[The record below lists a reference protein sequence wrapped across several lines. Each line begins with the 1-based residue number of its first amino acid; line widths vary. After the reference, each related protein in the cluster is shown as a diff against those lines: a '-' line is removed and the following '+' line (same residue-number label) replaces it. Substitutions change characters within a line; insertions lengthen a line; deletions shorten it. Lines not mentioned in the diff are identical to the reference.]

1 MNRYLVAMAVVAL
14 STIYTEAGPFGLV
27 SRKGGNTNTQSNN
40 SGGQVYHD
48 NGELWS
54 AQGVANRIA
63 RTGIF
68 RHWGNP
74 SGGYEGI
81 GIGGNAYAAEMNCCY
96 RRQWAPREIGI
107 AIMPNG
113 MYVAC
118 CRY

>member
-1 MNRYLVAMAVVAL
+1 MPRFFAL
-14 STIYTEAGPFGLV
+14 LALTVIAGSSFAGPFGLF
-27 SRKGGNTNTQSNN
+27 RRGGNTTTNN
-40 SGGQVYHD
+40 NGQVYYD

-81 GIGGNAYAAEMNCCY
+81 GIGGSAYAAEMNCCY
-96 RRQWAPREIGI
+96 RRQWAPREVGI
-107 AIMPNG
+107 AIMSNG

>member
-1 MNRYLVAMAVVAL
+1 MNRYLIALAVVAL
-14 STIYTEAGPFGLV
+14 STIYAEAGPFGLF
-27 SRKGGNTNTQSNN
+27 RKSGNTNAQSNN
-40 SGGQVYHD
+40 NNGQVYYD

-74 SGGYEGI
+74 AGGYEGI
-81 GIGGNAYAAEMNCCY
+81 GIGGSAYQAEMNCCY
-96 RRQWAPREIGI
+96 RRQWAPREVGI
-107 AIMPNG
+107 AIMSNG